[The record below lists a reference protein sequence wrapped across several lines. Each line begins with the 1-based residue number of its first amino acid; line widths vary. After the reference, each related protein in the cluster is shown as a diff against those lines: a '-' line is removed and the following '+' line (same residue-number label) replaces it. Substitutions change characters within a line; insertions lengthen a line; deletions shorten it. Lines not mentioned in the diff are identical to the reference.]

1 MNLDLSGKR
10 AFISGASQGIG
21 EASAKE
27 LASYGADIT
36 LFARTEEKLSK
47 LAIEIEKEYGVKCDY
62 VASDI
67 NNLAELKRNVEAKLK
82 ENGNYHIL
90 INNSGGPKGG
100 PLLDA
105 DPVEL
110 LQFFQN
116 HILAA
121 QVLVNVFKNG
131 MNSDKY
137 GRIINIIST
146 SVKQPIPNLGAS
158 NIIRGAMAS
167 WAKTISR
174 EMGEFTTVNNILPG
188 FTETPRLHSL
198 AQGASN
204 RLGKTKEEVINM
216 WAEQSPLKRIARP
229 EELGYAIGFLASPS
243 AAFISGINLPVDG
256 GRLATL

>member
-21 EASAKE
+21 EAAARE
-27 LASYGADIT
+27 LASYGSNIT
-36 LFARTEEKLSK
+36 LFARTESK
-47 LAIEIEKEYGVKCDY
+47 LAKLALDIEKNYNVSCDFI
-62 VASDI
+62 ASDI
-67 NNLAELKRNVEAKLK
+67 NDLDLLKEKVQEKLR

-100 PLLDA
+100 PLLEA
-105 DPVEL
+105 DPIEL

-121 QVLVNVFKNG
+121 QVLVNAFKDG
-131 MNSDKY
+131 MTSDKY

-158 NIIRGAMAS
+158 NTIRGAMSS

-174 EMGEFTTVNNILPG
+174 EVGEYTTVNNILPG

-198 AQGASN
+198 AEGASK
-204 RLGKTKEEVINM
+204 RLGKTKDEVITM
-216 WAEQSPLKRIARP
+216 WSEQSPLNRIAKP

-243 AAFISGINLPVDG
+243 AAFVSGINLPVDG